1 MKAAGA
7 FGWITS
13 KKRCAMVPLSTR
25 RTLVGFNLHPLA
37 VAVCLLGMNST
48 GAWARD
54 YFDPSFLGGDGST
67 AVDLSA
73 FEAPGGMAEGTYLVD
88 VYMNSKMQYTRQ
100 IRFVKDAKGKVVPE
114 LTPDML
120 RHMGVDIDNLS
131 AFKGLPV
138 DKPVGDL
145 TALIPAATVKF
156 DMGALR
162 LNLTVPQ
169 VNMDP
174 SMADGMDPSLW
185 DEGVPAAIMNYNV
198 NGSKTRSS
206 GSSEM
211 GGTHSD
217 NMFAWLTG
225 GLNAGAWRLRT
236 NFSYSRNTMSGRYY
250 NTDYHQSQFSNTYL
264 QRDIQRLRSSLTMGE
279 STTGGD
285 IFDAIPFRGVRLT
298 SDDQMQPSSQRGF
311 APVITGIAKSNAR
324 VSVTQNGSLIYE
336 TSVPPGP
343 FKLTDIY
350 SAGNGGE
357 LVVTVTEADGS
368 KHVSTQA
375 YSTLPMMKRPG
386 TYSYEMTV
394 AKYKNGGYT
403 TGSRDPLFALVTATV
418 GLPHYVTLYGGM
430 LGAKAYQSLAL
441 GTGVSL
447 GALGAVA
454 LDATLSRAHLNDHEG
469 TVQGAA
475 FRVKYSKSML
485 TTGTTV
491 DLSAYRYATP
501 NYYTFQDAMSH
512 GYDLQYGAAPWL
524 GERERSTWQMVL
536 SQTLGELG
544 SVSLNATRRD
554 YWRTNRV
561 VNSVG
566 ASFSSS
572 VKGVGYSLSYNEDH
586 TQNSD
591 GQWPTNR
598 QVALNVNVPFS
609 LFSPASES
617 VRNISTNYS
626 ITHDNQGRT
635 SQQAGLSGTFLDNK
649 LSWNASQSM
658 QNQGGSNSG
667 NLGGSYQSSIGSAN
681 VGYGYGG
688 GSRTVSGGVSGGMVL
703 HSHGLSLSNQVGDA
717 MALVEAPGA
726 GGVKVSTGNAETNRW
741 GYAVVPYMQP
751 YQRNT
756 VSLDPSTLPDGVD
769 VPNSSAVVYPT
780 KGAIVVAK
788 FKTRV
793 GRQAMLTLNY
803 QGKPVPF
810 GAMASLPDDDAQSA
824 SIVGDGGMVYLTG
837 APQSGTLKVLW
848 GHEAGQQCQ
857 VHYNLGE
864 LPKVDPKDKD
874 APAVNIAAQT
884 LTCEPVA
891 ATPAPTPTSVPA
903 PTPTAPSVPETTPVM
918 PKGKRAAESLPLPS
932 PAPVSLSPSAGQPE
946 AKGDKANAPAVTT
959 TRHG

>member
-1 MKAAGA
+1 MRAADT
-7 FGWITS
+7 FGLITN
-13 KKRCAMVPLSTR
+13 KKLRAMVSLSTR
-25 RTLVGFNLHPLA
+25 LPLTGVHLHPFAMAL
-37 VAVCLLGMNST
+37 CLLGLNST
-48 GAWARD
+48 GARAQD
-54 YFDPSFLGGDGST
+54 YFDPSFLGGEGS
-67 AVDLSA
+67 ASVDLSA
-73 FEAPGGMAEGTYLVD
+73 FGTPGGVAEGTYLVD
-88 VYMNSKMQYTRQ
+88 VYMNNKMQYTRQ
-100 IRFVKDAKGKVVPE
+100 MRFVRDTKDKVIPE

-120 RHMGVDIDNLS
+120 RYMGVDIAQLP
-131 AFKGLPV
+131 AFKGLPA

-145 TALIPAATVKF
+145 ATLIPDATVAF

-185 DEGVPAAIMNYNV
+185 DEGVPAAVLNYNV
-198 NGSKTRSS
+198 NGSKTRSNGS
-206 GSSEM
+206 GESE
-211 GGTHSD
+211 GTHSD
-217 NMFAWLTG
+217 NLFGWLNG
-225 GLNAGAWRLRT
+225 GLNAGAWRLRSS
-236 NFSYSRNTMSGRYY
+236 FSYSRNTMSSRYY
-250 NTDYHQSQFSNTYL
+250 DTAYSQSQFSNTYL

-324 VSVTQNGSLIYE
+324 VSVTQNGNLIYE
-336 TSVPPGP
+336 TNVPPGP
-343 FKLTDIY
+343 FRLTDIY
-350 SAGNGGE
+350 SGGNGGE
-357 LVVTVTEADGS
+357 LVITVTEADGS
-368 KHVSTQA
+368 KHVATQA
-375 YSTLPMMKRPG
+375 YSTLPVMKRPG
-386 TYSYEMTV
+386 TYSYEV
-394 AKYKNGGYT
+394 AVARYKNGGYT
-403 TGSRDPLFALVTATV
+403 TGSRDPLFAQATATL
-418 GLPHYVTLYGGM
+418 GLPHYVTVYGGL
-430 LGAKAYQSLAL
+430 LGAKEYQSLAL

-447 GALGAVA
+447 GLPGAVS
-454 LDATLSRAHLNDHEG
+454 LDATLSRAYLNEHEG

-475 FRVKYSKSML
+475 FRARYSKSMM

-501 NYYTFQDAMSH
+501 SYYNFRDAVSH

-544 SVSLNATRRD
+544 SLSLNATRRN

-561 VNSVG
+561 VNSMG

-598 QVALNVNVPFS
+598 QVALNVSVPFS
-609 LFSPASES
+609 VFSPASES
-617 VRNISTNYS
+617 LRNISTNYS
-626 ITHDNQGRT
+626 LTYDNQGRT

-667 NLGGSYQSSIGSAN
+667 NLGTSYQSSIGSAS
-681 VGYGYGG
+681 VGYGYGS

-726 GGVKVSTGNAETNRW
+726 DGVRVSSGNAETNPW

-756 VSLDPSTLPDGVD
+756 VSLDPTTLPDGVD
-769 VPNSSAVVYPT
+769 IPTNSTVVYPT
-780 KGAIVVAK
+780 RGAIVVAK

-793 GRQAMLTLNY
+793 GRQAMLTLNH

-824 SIVGDGGMVYLTG
+824 SIVGDGGLVYLTG
-837 APQSGTLKVLW
+837 APQSGLLKVQW
-848 GHEAGQQCQ
+848 GSEAGQQCQ
-857 VHYNLGE
+857 VQYDLGE
-864 LPKVDPKDKD
+864 LPKADPKDKD
-874 APAVNIAAQT
+874 APVMNISAQT
-884 LTCEPVA
+884 LRCEPVA
-891 ATPAPTPTSVPA
+891 A
-903 PTPTAPSVPETTPVM
+903 
-918 PKGKRAAESLPLPS
+918 
-932 PAPVSLSPSAGQPE
+932 PVSAATMMPE
-946 AKGDKANAPAVTT
+946 GRRPVE
-959 TRHG
+959 

>member
-1 MKAAGA
+1 MKAVDT
-7 FGWITS
+7 FGWITN
-13 KKRCAMVPLSTR
+13 KKLRAIVSVSTR
-25 RTLVGFNLHPLA
+25 RTLTVFNLHPLA
-37 VAVCLLGMNST
+37 VAICLLGMNST

-54 YFDPSFLGGDGST
+54 YFDSAFLGGEGGTS
-67 AVDLSA
+67 VDLSA
-73 FEAPGGMAEGTYLVD
+73 FEAPGGVAEGTYLVD

-114 LTPDML
+114 LTPDIL
-120 RHMGVDIDNLS
+120 HHMGVDIDHLP
-131 AFKGLPV
+131 AFNGLPA

-145 TALIPAATVKF
+145 TALIPDATVKF

-185 DEGVPAAIMNYNV
+185 DEGVPAAILNYNV
-198 NGSKTRSS
+198 NGSKTRSN
-206 GSSEM
+206 GSSEL

-217 NMFAWLTG
+217 NLFAWLNG

-236 NFSYSRNTMSGRYY
+236 SFSYSRNTLSGRLY
-250 NTDYHQSQFSNTYL
+250 NTAYRQSQFSSTYL

-279 STTGGD
+279 SSTGSD

-298 SDDQMQPSSQRGF
+298 SDQQMQPSSQRGF

-324 VSVTQNGSLIYE
+324 VSVTQNGSVIYE
-336 TSVPPGP
+336 TNVPPGP
-343 FKLTDIY
+343 FRLTDIY
-350 SAGNGGE
+350 SGGIGGE
-357 LVVTVTEADGS
+357 LVITVTEADGS

-375 YSTLPMMKRPG
+375 YSTLPVMKRPG
-386 TYSYEMTV
+386 TYSYEVAV

-403 TGSRDPLFALVTATV
+403 TGSHDPLFALATTTV
-418 GLPHYVTLYGGM
+418 GLPHYVTLYGGL
-430 LGAKAYQSLAL
+430 LGAKEYQSLAL
-441 GTGVSL
+441 GTGLSL
-447 GALGAVA
+447 GGLGAVSF
-454 LDATLSRAHLNDHEG
+454 DATLSRAHLNEREG

-475 FRVKYSKSML
+475 FRGRYSKSMM

-524 GERERSTWQMVL
+524 GERQRSTWQMVL

-544 SVSLNATRRD
+544 SLSLNATRRD
-554 YWRTNRV
+554 YWRTSRV

-586 TQNSD
+586 TQNSE
-591 GQWPTNR
+591 GLWPTNR

-609 LFSPASES
+609 VFGPASES
-617 VRNISTNYS
+617 LRNISTTYS
-626 ITHDNQGRT
+626 LTHDNQGRT
-635 SQQAGLSGTFLDNK
+635 SQQAGLSGTFLDSK
-649 LSWNASQSM
+649 FAWNASQSM
-658 QNQGGSNSG
+658 QNQGGGSSG
-667 NLGGSYQSSIGSAN
+667 NLGASYQSSIGNAN
-681 VGYGYGG
+681 VGYGYGS

-703 HSHGLSLSNQVGDA
+703 HSHGLSLGNQVGDA

-726 GGVKVSTGNAETNRW
+726 GGVKVSSGNAETNRW

-756 VSLDPSTLPDGVD
+756 VSLDPTTLPDGVD
-769 VPNSSAVVYPT
+769 IPNNSTVVYPT

-793 GRQAMLTLNY
+793 GRQAMLTLNF

-837 APQSGTLKVLW
+837 APQSGVLKVQW
-848 GHEAGQQCQ
+848 GNEAGQQCQ
-857 VHYNLGE
+857 VHYNLGA

-874 APAVNIAAQT
+874 APVVNIAAQT
-884 LTCEPVA
+884 LACEPVVA
-891 ATPAPTPTSVPA
+891 STPASMSAPEPA
-903 PTPTAPSVPETTPVM
+903 STQ
-918 PKGKRAAESLPLPS
+918 AALP
-932 PAPVSLSPSAGQPE
+932 ASLSPSALQPD
-946 AKGDKANAPAVTT
+946 ADKANASAATAG
-959 TRHG
+959 RHG